1 MNTKI
6 ISIEEGNASKEALK
20 EAGEIIKNGGLVA
33 FPTETVYGLGGN
45 ALDETASEKIY
56 RAKGRP
62 SDNPLIVHICRM
74 EDIFPIVEEVPETAK
89 KLADEDRMRY
99 VGGQYYVKSE
109 EEMKGLFPYA
119 WDAVENT
126 QRIADRCHVE
136 IEFGVTKLPHFEVPE
151 GYDSWSYLNK
161 LCYDG
166 LRERYGKWQGKD
178 TENGQ
183 NRESGFQAGDGFV
196 FDENAPAGDTGQT
209 LKERLDY

>member
-89 KLADEDRMRY
+89 KLADA
-99 VGGQYYVKSE
+99 
-109 EEMKGLFPYA
+109 F
-119 WDAVENT
+119 
-126 QRIADRCHVE
+126 
-136 IEFGVTKLPHFEVPE
+136 
-151 GYDSWSYLNK
+151 
-161 LCYDG
+161 
-166 LRERYGKWQGKD
+166 
-178 TENGQ
+178 
-183 NRESGFQAGDGFV
+183 
-196 FDENAPAGDTGQT
+196 
-209 LKERLDY
+209 